1 MIRTAFNIQIITKNL
16 MSDLE
21 NINGGTKSDEEDEN
35 IIRQITTM
43 QIRSRHDDKI
53 IEFDNI
59 EEENE
64 EIFTPLTI

>member
-1 MIRTAFNIQIITKNL
+1 MIRTGFNIQIITKNL
-16 MSDLE
+16 ISDLE
-21 NINGGTKSDEEDEN
+21 NIVGGTISDEEDEN
-35 IIRQITTM
+35 IIRQLTTM

-59 EEENE
+59 EEESE